1 MKHEFNQVL
10 QVGAEE
16 EKQEEKKQEKLKR
29 KFGIQGKNVVIVE
42 RTNMIKF
49 TVRVIAA
56 IIRLAATILLIG
68 LAFIGILAL
77 IYEGPRK
84 ELMDILWN
92 AIDQIKQSVPF
103 FHNLAGEMI

>member
-29 KFGIQGKNVVIVE
+29 KFGIQGKNV
-42 RTNMIKF
+42 IKF

-77 IYEGPRK
+77 IYEEPRK

>member
-56 IIRLAATILLIG
+56 ISCHHSPDRSC
-68 LAFIGILAL
+68 
-77 IYEGPRK
+77 IYRNSGFNLRRTTKGADGYFMECDRP
-84 ELMDILWN
+84 
-92 AIDQIKQSVPF
+92 DQTVRTVFP
-103 FHNLAGEMI
+103 